1 MSVEV
6 LVRLNGCT
14 GVGKTGW
21 DNDDGRLAGW
31 MGEGGAGGMWVFVRL
46 H

>member
-1 MSVEV
+1 M

-31 MGEGGAGGMWVFVRL
+31 MGGGAGGMWVFVRL